1 MSDKDSAQNVI
12 EAYRKRQQNAQRAP
26 LLIGFIILLLLA
38 GIGLIIYWLV
48 GSGVP
53 KINLFPTET
62 PTATNT
68 FTPTHTA
75 TETATPT
82 STSTPEPTATETATP
97 TASGPFIYQVIEG
110 DNLFGIAQK
119 FKVDLLLLIT
129 INNLNPGNPIIRV
142 GDKLVIPGPDT
153 QLPSA
158 TPLPKN
164 LRSGSKITYRVQP
177 GDSLLSIALQFNS
190 TVEDIKKENK
200 INNENEIFVG
210 QELSIPVN
218 LVTPVP
224 TSTTPPSLLITSTLT
239 TNPYPS
245 PVLLTPVVSPTTP

>member
-12 EAYRKRQQNAQRAP
+12 EAYRKRQQAAQRAP
-26 LLIGFIILLLLA
+26 LLIGLIILLLVA
-38 GIGLIIYWLV
+38 GVVLIVVWLL
-48 GSGVP
+48 GSGTP

-82 STSTPEPTATETATP
+82 STNTPEPTATETATP
-97 TASGPFIYQVIEG
+97 TASGPFIYQVLEG
-110 DNLFGIAQK
+110 DTLFGLAQK
-119 FKVDLLLLIT
+119 FNVDLLLLIT
-129 INNLNPGNPIIRV
+129 INNLNPGSPIIHA
-142 GDKLVIPGPDT
+142 GDKLTIPGPDT

-164 LRSGSKITYRVQP
+164 LRKGTKIIYRVQA

-190 TVEDIKKENK
+190 TVDDIKKENK

-210 QELSIPVN
+210 QELTIPVN
-218 LVTPVP
+218 MVTPVP
-224 TSTTPPSLLITSTLT
+224 TSTTPPSLLITSTQA
-239 TNPYPS
+239 TNPYPA
-245 PVLLTPVVSPTTP
+245 PVLLTPVVSATP